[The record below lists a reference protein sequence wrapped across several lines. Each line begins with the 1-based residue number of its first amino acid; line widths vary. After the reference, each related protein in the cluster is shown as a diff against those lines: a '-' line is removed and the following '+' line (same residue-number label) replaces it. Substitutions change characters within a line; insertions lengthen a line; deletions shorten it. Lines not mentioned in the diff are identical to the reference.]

1 MIEIVEIKNPFEPNK
16 KEQKKVECTDGTLY
30 SYLDPTDKD
39 VYLNGIL
46 VLDPV
51 NCFPQDGNQ
60 IVVTPHIGK
69 SIKGILGMV
78 AMLALAV
85 YAPVLAA
92 KWLPA
97 TASKLAIGLMTGA
110 ITMVGGKLINSM
122 LRLNQIG
129 STSENSQSTSYGWSL
144 PSVQTYEGGVIA
156 ETYGECIPT
165 PQLLMCHVE
174 TTNTDDQ
181 DKNVQYL
188 NLLYCGG
195 WGPVDS
201 ISNIRIGTTPIEN
214 FTDVQIETRLGENNQ
229 EPISFFPTT
238 VLDQSIGLE
247 CAENKP
253 LIRTTDT
260 KKAKKL
266 EVTVEFPNGLYKVND
281 SGDYDKNTAEFQIM
295 YRKTGTTEWKDF
307 GGDDSNHIV
316 KSNGRLSNIVT
327 NVKSIGDSAPLEV
340 WTLVAKKDK
349 DTLSVTGSI
358 SGKKKEARYGEHYD
372 NGIISFDLKKR
383 EIFMK
388 KEGTITITV
397 QKSTF
402 SLTKATSQAVR
413 RSYQFE
419 MPEAGQYDIKVVGT
433 KLPTTTRATAYM
445 TWSTLSSFIMD
456 SAYSRP
462 GKVLIGLRIKATNQL
477 SGGIPNVNWRQI
489 RNTVHVFDWETG
501 TYVEKDAKNPIW
513 AAYDMLHNCK
523 RLYNINTNVEEYV
536 VEGVPANN
544 FKQYWDEWK
553 SAAAYADEEVS
564 MISGEKERRFR
575 FDAVMDTTQTRWEA
589 AQKAATSGRATILRH
604 GTQYGIVVD
613 RPSNIVQVF
622 GEGQIV
628 KSSFKGEYSSRDD
641 RARSV
646 EITYN
651 DTDNDYKNTVFMVRS
666 PNYANNLR
674 KNDNTA
680 KLSLFGV
687 TRRSQAYR
695 EGMYLMAT
703 NERQLQTVTFGT
715 DIGGMVCE
723 YGDVIGIN
731 HAVPQFGDA
740 SGRIVKAEGNTVVL
754 DKFVVLKPNKNHSIM
769 IRLEDDSII
778 TKQIQAVTEETNT
791 DTITVIGEFSQQELP
806 KQYDPYM
813 LGEAN
818 KEVKPFRIT
827 KITKNGDNQVTIT
840 ATEYDA
846 AVYELDYS
854 RYPVIDYAKVEKE
867 LSVKDIK
874 LTKIVNTLKD
884 GTVLCDIKV
893 DWVLPIS
900 NQCKQVQVYYKRTN
914 EETYTLLNT
923 FSGNE
928 TSAVIRSVLTTQN
941 YMVRIICLNDLG
953 IAGPGIEK
961 TIYIAGKETAPAVVK
976 QFTVVQ
982 DSINSSILHLQWA
995 PNQEPDIYGYRL
1007 YDDAGKELV
1016 NYIGSTN
1023 YTFFATES
1031 KIYTFGIK
1039 AINTSGIESETTT
1052 KVSIQITITE
1062 GSIAVPDKVNSAS
1075 IELTKEGVLI
1085 EWTPITNT
1093 YIDFYEVRRNSN
1105 TGDLQG
1111 LIVKSNSIREIIQLK
1126 NRKGDLLIYG
1136 HNPVKGYGPGLNVS
1150 YDFQKLEAPIVTS
1163 VNMVKGFA
1171 LLVSN
1176 MPSTANSIRF
1186 YIVGSAKTDIL
1197 NSTGNTITYTG
1208 DADIYRVKAA
1218 FIDAIGEGIESNE
1231 LLVTV
1236 SATIDPAL
1244 LDKESL
1250 GLKEF
1255 DKRVNELSA
1264 EFNKISEEYSVTVK
1278 NLRKDV
1284 ETKISQLDDG
1294 IDIKVTKGLK
1304 ALDGNAIL
1312 SRINLYE
1319 GGVKIDGKLIHIT
1332 GDTLI
1337 DGNIIT
1343 NRMIQANSISADKLK
1358 VDSLSALSAYIGGTL
1373 RGGKLIG
1380 TEIQNESGSFKV
1392 DAQGNI
1398 YGVNITGSRIDA
1410 NSVYAEGQQLKP
1422 VYVKRLDVSSGD
1434 KIELPAG
1441 YSWDKTLIFLRWIS
1455 GAMDNDYYAFSG
1467 QNMGQN
1473 EVDAIQRIA
1482 QERFKIT
1489 LNMRAG
1495 WGMNGFGNDL
1505 VQDNVSGANEDI
1517 ASKNGGR
1524 FISFNQG
1531 RPVYGVVQYSSVSGE
1546 RPPVFSVSISQSN
1559 SSHYKGNPT
1568 TLFALGVTEK
1578 GYFYYGKISA
1588 RQGGWGRAGITIMS
1602 FW

>member
-16 KEQKKVECTDGTLY
+16 KERKKVECTDGTLY

-307 GGDDSNHIV
+307 GGDDSNHII

-327 NVKSIGDSAPLEV
+327 NVKSIGNSAPLEV
-340 WTLVAKKDK
+340 WTLVAKKDR

-489 RNTVHVFDWETG
+489 RNTVHVFDWDTG

-513 AAYDMLHNCK
+513 AAYDMLHNSK

-553 SAAAYADEEVS
+553 SAADYADEEVS

-740 SGRIVKAEGNTVVL
+740 SGRIVKADGNIVVL

-778 TKQIQAVTEETNT
+778 TKKIQAVTEETNT

-806 KQYDPYM
+806 KRYDPYM

-867 LSVKDIK
+867 LSVKDIQ

-923 FSGNE
+923 FNGNE

-961 TIYIAGKETAPAVVK
+961 TIYIAGKETAPAMVK

-1007 YDDAGKELV
+1007 YDDTEKELV
-1016 NYIGSTN
+1016 NYIGATN

-1039 AINTSGIESETTT
+1039 AINTSGIESETAT
-1052 KVSIQITITE
+1052 KVSIQIIITE

-1075 IELTKEGVLI
+1075 IELTKEGVLL
-1085 EWTPITNT
+1085 EWIPITNT
-1093 YIDFYEVRRNSN
+1093 YIDFYEVRSNSN

-1218 FIDAIGEGIESNE
+1218 FIDAIGEGIESTE

-1264 EFNKISEEYSVTVK
+1264 EFNKVSEEYSVTVK
-1278 NLRKDV
+1278 NLREDV
-1284 ETKISQLDDG
+1284 ETKISQLDNG
-1294 IDIKVTKGLK
+1294 IDLKVTKGLK

-1343 NRMIQANSISADKLK
+1343 NRMIQASSISADKLK
-1358 VDSLSALSAYIGGTL
+1358 VDSLSTISAYIGGTL
-1373 RGGKLIG
+1373 RGGKLVG
-1380 TEIQNESGSFKV
+1380 TEIQNENGSFKV
-1392 DAQGNI
+1392 DANGNI
-1398 YGVNITGSRIDA
+1398 KGANITGSRIDA
-1410 NSVYAEGQQLKP
+1410 NSVYAEGKQLKP
-1422 VYVKRLDVSSGD
+1422 LFVKRLDVTSGD
-1434 KIELPAG
+1434 KIEIPPG
-1441 YSWDKTLIFLRWIS
+1441 YLWENTVIFLRWIS
-1455 GAMDNDYYAFSG
+1455 DPMEQGKYEYSG
-1467 QNMGQN
+1467 TYMSSN
-1473 EVDAIQRIA
+1473 EINAIQQIA
-1482 QERFKIT
+1482 QERFKMT
-1489 LNMRAG
+1489 LNMRDR
-1495 WGMNGFGNDL
+1495 WSMNGFGGDL
-1505 VQDNVSGANEDI
+1505 LKGNVDGSNENI
-1517 ASKNGGR
+1517 VSRNGGR

-1531 RPVYGVVQYSSVSGE
+1531 RPVYGVVQYSGIVDNP
-1546 RPPVFSVSISQSN
+1546 PPVFRVTVSDGPGVKNKPAEI
-1559 SSHYKGNPT
+1559 YG
-1568 TLFALGVTEK
+1568 LGITEK
-1578 GYFYYGKISA
+1578 GYFYYGKMSA

>member
-16 KEQKKVECTDGTLY
+16 KERKKVECTDGTLY

-69 SIKGILGMV
+69 SLKGILGMV
-78 AMLALAV
+78 AMIALAV
-85 YAPVLAA
+85 YAPALAA

-97 TASKLAIGLMTGA
+97 AASKLAIGLMTGA

-340 WTLVAKKDK
+340 WTLVAKKDR

-489 RNTVHVFDWETG
+489 RNTVHVFDWDTG

-513 AAYDMLHNCK
+513 AAYDMLHNSK

-553 SAAAYADEEVS
+553 SAADYADEEVS

-740 SGRIVKAEGNTVVL
+740 SGRIVKADGNIVVL

-778 TKQIQAVTEETNT
+778 TKKIQAVTEETNT

-806 KQYDPYM
+806 KRYDPYM

-867 LSVKDIK
+867 LSVKDIQ

-923 FSGNE
+923 FNGNE

-961 TIYIAGKETAPAVVK
+961 TIYIAGKETAPAMVK

-1007 YDDAGKELV
+1007 YDDTEKELV
-1016 NYIGSTN
+1016 NYIGATN

-1039 AINTSGIESETTT
+1039 AINTSGIESETAT
-1052 KVSIQITITE
+1052 KVSIQIIITE

-1075 IELTKEGVLI
+1075 IELTKEGVLL
-1085 EWTPITNT
+1085 EWIPITNT
-1093 YIDFYEVRRNSN
+1093 YIDFYEVRSNSN

-1218 FIDAIGEGIESNE
+1218 FIDAIGEGIESTE

-1264 EFNKISEEYSVTVK
+1264 EFNKVSEEYSVTVK
-1278 NLRKDV
+1278 NLREDV
-1284 ETKISQLDDG
+1284 ETKISQLDNG
-1294 IDIKVTKGLK
+1294 IDLKVTKGLK

-1343 NRMIQANSISADKLK
+1343 NRMIQASSISADKLK
-1358 VDSLSALSAYIGGTL
+1358 VDSLSTISAYIGGTL
-1373 RGGKLIG
+1373 RGGKLVG
-1380 TEIQNESGSFKV
+1380 TEIQNENGSFKV
-1392 DAQGNI
+1392 DANGNI
-1398 YGVNITGSRIDA
+1398 KGANITGSRIDA
-1410 NSVYAEGQQLKP
+1410 NSVYAEGKQLKP
-1422 VYVKRLDVSSGD
+1422 LFVKRLDVTSGD
-1434 KIELPAG
+1434 KIEIPPG
-1441 YSWDKTLIFLRWIS
+1441 YLWENTVIFLRWIS
-1455 GAMDNDYYAFSG
+1455 DPMEQGKYEYSG
-1467 QNMGQN
+1467 TYMSSN
-1473 EVDAIQRIA
+1473 EINAIQQIA
-1482 QERFKIT
+1482 QERFKMT
-1489 LNMRAG
+1489 LNMRDR
-1495 WGMNGFGNDL
+1495 WSMNGFGGDL
-1505 VQDNVSGANEDI
+1505 LKGNVDGSNENI
-1517 ASKNGGR
+1517 VSRNGGR

-1531 RPVYGVVQYSSVSGE
+1531 RPVYGVVQYSGIVDNP
-1546 RPPVFSVSISQSN
+1546 PPVFRVTVSDGPGVKNKPAEI
-1559 SSHYKGNPT
+1559 YG
-1568 TLFALGVTEK
+1568 LGITEK
-1578 GYFYYGKISA
+1578 GYFYYGKMSA

>member
-16 KEQKKVECTDGTLY
+16 KERKKVECTNGTLY

-60 IVVTPHIGK
+60 IIVTPHIGK
-69 SIKGILGMV
+69 SLKGILGMV

-327 NVKSIGDSAPLEV
+327 NVKSIGSAAPLEV

-358 SGKKKEARYGEHYD
+358 SGKKKEAKYGEHYD
-372 NGIISFDLKKR
+372 NGIISFDLKQR

-388 KEGTITITV
+388 KEGTITIIV

-419 MPEAGQYDIKVVGT
+419 MPEAGQYDIRVVGT

-489 RNTVHVFDWETG
+489 RNTVHVFDWDTG

-523 RLYNINTNVEEYV
+523 RLYNINTNIQEYV

-666 PNYANNLR
+666 PNYANNLK

-754 DKFVVLKPNKNHSIM
+754 DKFVELKPNKNHSIM

-778 TKQIQAVTEETNT
+778 TKQIQTVTEETNT

-806 KQYDPYM
+806 KRYDPYM

-961 TIYIAGKETAPAVVK
+961 TIYIAGKETAPAMVK

-1007 YDDAGKELV
+1007 YDDTEKELV
-1016 NYIGSTN
+1016 NYIGATN

-1031 KIYTFGIK
+1031 KTYTFGIK
-1039 AINTSGIESETTT
+1039 AINTSGIESETAT

-1075 IELTKEGVLI
+1075 IELTKEGVLL
-1085 EWTPITNT
+1085 EWAPITNT
-1093 YIDFYEVRRNSN
+1093 YIDFYEVRSNSN

-1126 NRKGDLLIYG
+1126 NRKGDILIYG
-1136 HNPVKGYGPGLNVS
+1136 HNPVKGYGPGLNIS

-1186 YIVGSAKTDIL
+1186 YILGSAKTDIL

-1264 EFNKISEEYSVTVK
+1264 EFNKVSEEYSVTVK
-1278 NLRKDV
+1278 NLQKDV

-1294 IDIKVTKGLK
+1294 IDLKVTKGLK

-1343 NRMIQANSISADKLK
+1343 NKMLQANSITADKLK

-1380 TEIQNESGSFKV
+1380 TEIQNESGTFKV

-1578 GYFYYGKISA
+1578 GYFYYGKMSA
-1588 RQGGWGRAGITIMS
+1588 RQGGWGSAGITIMS

>member
-16 KEQKKVECTDGTLY
+16 KERKKVECTNGTLY

-60 IVVTPHIGK
+60 IIVTPHIGK

-247 CAENKP
+247 CVENKP

-266 EVTVEFPNGLYKVND
+266 EVTVEFSNGLYKVND

-327 NVKSIGDSAPLEV
+327 NVKSIGNSAPLEV

-489 RNTVHVFDWETG
+489 RNTVHVFDWDTG

-666 PNYANNLR
+666 PNYANNLK

-806 KQYDPYM
+806 KRYDPYM

-961 TIYIAGKETAPAVVK
+961 TIYIAGKETAPAGVK
-976 QFTVVQ
+976 QFIATQDVV
-982 DSINSSILHLQWA
+982 NSSILHLQWA

-1007 YDDAGKELV
+1007 YDDTGKELV

-1031 KIYTFGIK
+1031 KTYTFGIK
-1039 AINTSGIESETTT
+1039 AINTSGIESETAT

-1093 YIDFYEVRRNSN
+1093 YIDFYEVRSNSN

-1208 DADIYRVKAA
+1208 DADIYRVKAV
-1218 FIDAIGEGIESNE
+1218 FIDAIGEGVESNE

-1264 EFNKISEEYSVTVK
+1264 EFNKVSEEYSVTVK

-1294 IDIKVTKGLK
+1294 IELKVTKGLK

-1343 NRMIQANSISADKLK
+1343 NRMIQANSITADKLK

-1380 TEIQNESGSFKV
+1380 TEIENESGTFKV

-1398 YGVNITGSRIDA
+1398 KGANITGSRIDA
-1410 NSVYAEGQQLKP
+1410 NSVYADGQQLKP
-1422 VYVKRLDVSSGD
+1422 SFVKRMDVTSGD
-1434 KIELPAG
+1434 KIDIPPG
-1441 YSWDKTLIFLRWIS
+1441 YSWDKTLIFLRWVSSPMEQGKYEYS
-1455 GAMDNDYYAFSG
+1455 GTYMSS
-1467 QNMGQN
+1467 N
-1473 EVDAIQRIA
+1473 EINSIQQIA
-1482 QERFKIT
+1482 QERFKMT
-1489 LNMRAG
+1489 LNMRDR
-1495 WGMNGFGNDL
+1495 WSMNGFGGDL
-1505 VQDNVSGANEDI
+1505 LKGNVDGSNENI
-1517 ASKNGGR
+1517 TSRNGGR

-1531 RPVYGVVQYSSVSGE
+1531 RPAYGVVQYSGIVDNP
-1546 RPPVFSVSISQSN
+1546 PPVFRV
-1559 SSHYKGNPT
+1559 T
-1568 TLFALGVTEK
+1568 TSDGPGAKNKPAEIYGLGITEK
-1578 GYFYYGKISA
+1578 GYFYYGKLSA

>member
-16 KEQKKVECTDGTLY
+16 KERKKVECTDGTLY

-327 NVKSIGDSAPLEV
+327 NVKSIGNSAPLEV

-489 RNTVHVFDWETG
+489 RNTVHVFDWDTG

-666 PNYANNLR
+666 PNYANSLK

-806 KQYDPYM
+806 KRYDPYM

-1016 NYIGSTN
+1016 NYIGATN

-1031 KIYTFGIK
+1031 KTYTFGIK
-1039 AINTSGIESETTT
+1039 AINTSGIESETAT
-1052 KVSIQITITE
+1052 KISIQITITE

-1075 IELTKEGVLI
+1075 IELTKEGVLL
-1085 EWTPITNT
+1085 EWAPITNT
-1093 YIDFYEVRRNSN
+1093 YIDFYEVRSNSN

-1126 NRKGDLLIYG
+1126 NRKGNLLIYG

-1208 DADIYRVKAA
+1208 DADIYRVKAV
-1218 FIDAIGEGIESNE
+1218 FIDAIGEGVESNE

-1264 EFNKISEEYSVTVK
+1264 EFNKVSNEYSTKVQ
-1278 NLRKDV
+1278 NLANDV
-1284 ETKISQLDDG
+1284 ESRFTQLDNG
-1294 IDIKVTKGLK
+1294 IELKVKEGLS
-1304 ALDGNAIL
+1304 ALNGKEIVNRLNIGTNGIRL
-1312 SRINLYE
+1312 
-1319 GGVKIDGKLIHIT
+1319 DGKLFHVT
-1332 GDTLI
+1332 AETLF
-1337 DGNIIT
+1337 DNNIIT
-1343 NRMIQANSISADKLK
+1343 NKMIQANAITADKLK

-1380 TEIQNESGSFKV
+1380 TEIQNENGSFKV
-1392 DAQGNI
+1392 DANGNI
-1398 YGVNITGSRIDA
+1398 KGANITGSRIDA

-1422 VYVKRLDVSSGD
+1422 SFVKRMDVTSGD
-1434 KIELPAG
+1434 KIEIPPG
-1441 YSWDKTLIFLRWIS
+1441 YSWDKTLIFLRWVSDPMEQGKYEYS
-1455 GAMDNDYYAFSG
+1455 GTYMSS
-1467 QNMGQN
+1467 N
-1473 EVDAIQRIA
+1473 EIGAIQRIA
-1482 QERFKIT
+1482 KERFKMT
-1489 LNMRAG
+1489 LNMRDR
-1495 WGMNGFGNDL
+1495 WSMNGFGGDL
-1505 VQDNVSGANEDI
+1505 LKGNVDGSNEDI
-1517 ASKNGGR
+1517 TSRNGGR

-1531 RPVYGVVQYSSVSGE
+1531 RPAYGVVQYSGIVDNP
-1546 RPPVFSVSISQSN
+1546 PPVFRVT
-1559 SSHYKGNPT
+1559 SSEGVGVKNKPAEIYG
-1568 TLFALGVTEK
+1568 LGITEK

>member
-16 KEQKKVECTDGTLY
+16 KERKKVECTDGTLY

-46 VLDPV
+46 VLDPI

-327 NVKSIGDSAPLEV
+327 NVKSIGNSAPLEV

-419 MPEAGQYDIKVVGT
+419 MPEAGQYDIRVVGT

-489 RNTVHVFDWETG
+489 RNTVHVFDWDTG

-651 DTDNDYKNTVFMVRS
+651 DTNNDYKNTVFMVRS
-666 PNYANNLR
+666 PNYANNLK

-806 KQYDPYM
+806 KRYDPYM

-867 LSVKDIK
+867 LSVKDIQ

-914 EETYTLLNT
+914 EETYTLQNT

-1007 YDDAGKELV
+1007 YDDTGKELI
-1016 NYIGSTN
+1016 NYIGATN

-1031 KIYTFGIK
+1031 KTYTFGIK
-1039 AINTSGIESETTT
+1039 AINTSGIESETAT

-1075 IELTKEGVLI
+1075 IELTKEGVLL

-1093 YIDFYEVRRNSN
+1093 YIDFYEVRSNSN

-1111 LIVKSNSIREIIQLK
+1111 LVVKSNSIREIIQLK

-1218 FIDAIGEGIESNE
+1218 FIDAIGEGIVSNE
-1231 LLVTV
+1231 LLVTI

-1255 DKRVNELSA
+1255 DKRVNELSE
-1264 EFNKISEEYSVTVK
+1264 EFNKVSHEYSTKVQ
-1278 NLRKDV
+1278 NLAEDV
-1284 ETKISQLDDG
+1284 ESRFTQLDNG
-1294 IDIKVTKGLK
+1294 IELKVKEGLS
-1304 ALDGNAIL
+1304 ALNGKEIVNRLNIGTNGIRL
-1312 SRINLYE
+1312 
-1319 GGVKIDGKLIHIT
+1319 DGKLFHVT
-1332 GDTLI
+1332 AETLF
-1337 DGNIIT
+1337 DNNIIT
-1343 NRMIQANSISADKLK
+1343 NKMLQANSVDATKIK

-1380 TEIQNESGSFKV
+1380 TEIQNESGTFKV

-1422 VYVKRLDVSSGD
+1422 VYVKRLDVNSGD

-1505 VQDNVSGANEDI
+1505 VQYNVSGANEDI

-1578 GYFYYGKISA
+1578 GYFYYGKMSA
-1588 RQGGWGRAGITIMS
+1588 RQGGWGSAGITIMS

>member
-16 KEQKKVECTDGTLY
+16 KERKKVECTDGTLY

-201 ISNIRIGTTPIEN
+201 ISNIRIGTTHIEN

-489 RNTVHVFDWETG
+489 RNTVHVFDWDTG

-666 PNYANNLR
+666 PNYANNLK

-806 KQYDPYM
+806 KRYDPYM

-961 TIYIAGKETAPAVVK
+961 TIYIAGKETAPAMVK

-1016 NYIGSTN
+1016 NYIGATN

-1031 KIYTFGIK
+1031 KTYTFGIK
-1039 AINTSGIESETTT
+1039 AINTSGIESETAT

-1075 IELTKEGVLI
+1075 IELTKEGVLL
-1085 EWTPITNT
+1085 EWAPITNT
-1093 YIDFYEVRRNSN
+1093 YIDFYEVRSNSN

-1208 DADIYRVKAA
+1208 DADIYRVKAV
-1218 FIDAIGEGIESNE
+1218 FIDAIGKGIESNE

-1264 EFNKISEEYSVTVK
+1264 EFNKVSEEYSVTVK
-1278 NLRKDV
+1278 NLREDV

-1294 IDIKVTKGLK
+1294 IDLKVTKGLK

-1343 NRMIQANSISADKLK
+1343 NRMIQASSISADKLK
-1358 VDSLSALSAYIGGTL
+1358 VDSLSTISAYIGGTL

-1380 TEIQNESGSFKV
+1380 TEIQNENGSFKV
-1392 DAQGNI
+1392 DANGNI
-1398 YGVNITGSRIDA
+1398 KGANITGSRIDA

-1422 VYVKRLDVSSGD
+1422 SYVKRMDVTSGD
-1434 KIELPAG
+1434 RIEIPPG
-1441 YSWDKTLIFLRWIS
+1441 YSWDKTLIFLRWVSDPMEQGKYEYS
-1455 GAMDNDYYAFSG
+1455 GTYMSQTEINS
-1467 QNMGQN
+1467 
-1473 EVDAIQRIA
+1473 IQQIA

-1489 LNMRAG
+1489 LNMRDR
-1495 WGMNGFGNDL
+1495 WSMNGFGGDL
-1505 VQDNVSGANEDI
+1505 LKGNVDGSNEDI
-1517 ASKNGGR
+1517 TSRNGGR

-1531 RPVYGVVQYSSVSGE
+1531 RPAYGVVQYSGIVDNP
-1546 RPPVFSVSISQSN
+1546 PPVFRVTVSDGPGVKNKPAEI
-1559 SSHYKGNPT
+1559 YG
-1568 TLFALGVTEK
+1568 LGITEK
-1578 GYFYYGKISA
+1578 GYFYYGKMSA

>member
-16 KEQKKVECTDGTLY
+16 KERKKVECTDGTLY

-327 NVKSIGDSAPLEV
+327 NVKSIGSAAPLEV

-358 SGKKKEARYGEHYD
+358 SGKKKEAKYGEHYD
-372 NGIISFDLKKR
+372 NGIISFDLKQR

-419 MPEAGQYDIKVVGT
+419 MPEAGQYDIRVVGT

-489 RNTVHVFDWETG
+489 RNTVHVFDWDTG

-666 PNYANNLR
+666 PNYANNLK

-754 DKFVVLKPNKNHSIM
+754 DKIVVLKPNKNHSIM

-778 TKQIQAVTEETNT
+778 TKQIKAVTEETNT
-791 DTITVIGEFSQQELP
+791 DTITVIGEFTQQELP
-806 KQYDPYM
+806 KRYDPYM

-867 LSVKDIK
+867 LSVKDIQ

-961 TIYIAGKETAPAVVK
+961 TIYIAGKETAPAGVK
-976 QFTVVQ
+976 QFAVVQ

>member
-16 KEQKKVECTDGTLY
+16 KERKKVECTDGTLY

-327 NVKSIGDSAPLEV
+327 NVKSIGSAAPLEV

-358 SGKKKEARYGEHYD
+358 SGKKKEAKYGEHYD
-372 NGIISFDLKKR
+372 NGIISFDLKQR

-489 RNTVHVFDWETG
+489 RNTVHVFDWDTG

-806 KQYDPYM
+806 KRYDPYM

-914 EETYTLLNT
+914 EETYTLLNA

-961 TIYIAGKETAPAVVK
+961 TIYIAGKETAPAGVK
-976 QFTVVQ
+976 QFAVVQ

-1016 NYIGSTN
+1016 NYIGATN

-1031 KIYTFGIK
+1031 KTYTFGIK
-1039 AINTSGIESETTT
+1039 AINTSGIESETAT
-1052 KVSIQITITE
+1052 KASIQIIITE

-1093 YIDFYEVRRNSN
+1093 YIDFYEVRSNSN

-1136 HNPVKGYGPGLNVS
+1136 HNPVKGYGTGLNVS

-1186 YIVGSAKTDIL
+1186 HIVGSAKTDIL

-1218 FIDAIGEGIESNE
+1218 FIDAIGEGIESTE

-1264 EFNKISEEYSVTVK
+1264 EFNKVSEEYSVTVK
-1278 NLRKDV
+1278 NLQKDV

-1343 NRMIQANSISADKLK
+1343 NKMLQANSITADKLK

-1380 TEIQNESGSFKV
+1380 TEIQNESGTFKV

-1578 GYFYYGKISA
+1578 GYFYYGKMSA
-1588 RQGGWGRAGITIMS
+1588 RQGGWGSAGITIMS

>member
-16 KEQKKVECTDGTLY
+16 KERKKVECTDGTLY

-69 SIKGILGMV
+69 SLKGILGMV

-327 NVKSIGDSAPLEV
+327 NVKSIGNSAPLEV

-489 RNTVHVFDWETG
+489 RNTVHVFDWDTG

-553 SAAAYADEEVS
+553 SAAAYADEEIS

-778 TKQIQAVTEETNT
+778 TKQIKAVTEETNT
-791 DTITVIGEFSQQELP
+791 DTITVIGEFTQQELP
-806 KQYDPYM
+806 KRYDPYM

-827 KITKNGDNQVTIT
+827 RITKNGDNQVTIT

-1007 YDDAGKELV
+1007 YDDTGKELV
-1016 NYIGSTN
+1016 NYIGATN

-1031 KIYTFGIK
+1031 KTYTFGIK
-1039 AINTSGIESETTT
+1039 AINTSGIESETAT
-1052 KVSIQITITE
+1052 KASIQITITE

-1075 IELTKEGVLI
+1075 IELTKEGVLL

-1093 YIDFYEVRRNSN
+1093 YIDFYEVRSNSN

-1136 HNPVKGYGPGLNVS
+1136 HNPVKGYGQGLNVS

-1208 DADIYRVKAA
+1208 DADIYHVKAA
-1218 FIDAIGEGIESNE
+1218 FIDAIGEGVESNE

-1264 EFNKISEEYSVTVK
+1264 EFNKVSNEYSNKVQ
-1278 NLRKDV
+1278 NLADDV
-1284 ETKISQLDDG
+1284 ESRFTQLDNG
-1294 IDIKVTKGLK
+1294 IELKVTKGLK
-1304 ALDGNAIL
+1304 ALDGKAIL

-1319 GGVKIDGKLIHIT
+1319 GSVKIDGKLIHIT

-1343 NRMIQANSISADKLK
+1343 NKMLQANSITADKLQ
-1358 VDSLSALSAYIGGTL
+1358 VNSLSTISAYIGDTL

-1380 TEIQNESGSFKV
+1380 TEIQNESDTFKV

-1398 YGVNITGSRIDA
+1398 IGTNITASRIDA
-1410 NSVYAEGQQLKP
+1410 QSIYQAGFKLQNLI
-1422 VYVKRLDVSSGD
+1422 VYVQKVRHGDWCPLPESFDESQCTFVPVGCVFTESYTAKSNEGNFNDITKARISDSEMDQQRRRYIGECQIYSRQDKETGTNIGVFEKRRAVVESKIYREWSSSNDAGNTYESTTYSYG
-1434 KIELPAG
+1434 ELFV
-1441 YSWDKTLIFLRWIS
+1441 L
-1455 GAMDNDYYAFSG
+1455 
-1467 QNMGQN
+1467 
-1473 EVDAIQRIA
+1473 VIA
-1482 QERFKIT
+1482 K
-1489 LNMRAG
+1489 
-1495 WGMNGFGNDL
+1495 
-1505 VQDNVSGANEDI
+1505 
-1517 ASKNGGR
+1517 K
-1524 FISFNQG
+1524 
-1531 RPVYGVVQYSSVSGE
+1531 
-1546 RPPVFSVSISQSN
+1546 
-1559 SSHYKGNPT
+1559 
-1568 TLFALGVTEK
+1568 
-1578 GYFYYGKISA
+1578 
-1588 RQGGWGRAGITIMS
+1588 
-1602 FW
+1602 

>member
-16 KEQKKVECTDGTLY
+16 KERKKVECTDGTLY
-30 SYLDPTDKD
+30 SYLDPIDKD

-60 IVVTPHIGK
+60 IIVTPHIGK
-69 SIKGILGMV
+69 SLKGILGMV

-97 TASKLAIGLMTGA
+97 AASKLAIGLMTGA

-295 YRKTGTTEWKDF
+295 YRKTGTTVWKDF

-316 KSNGRLSNIVT
+316 KSNGRLSDIVT
-327 NVKSIGDSAPLEV
+327 NVKSIGNSAPLEV

-358 SGKKKEARYGEHYD
+358 SGKKKEAKYGEHYD

-489 RNTVHVFDWETG
+489 RNTVHVFDWDTG
-501 TYVEKDAKNPIW
+501 IYVEKDAKNPIW

-740 SGRIVKAEGNTVVL
+740 SGRIVKADGNTVVL

-778 TKQIQAVTEETNT
+778 KKQIQAVTEETNT

-806 KQYDPYM
+806 KRYDPYM

-867 LSVKDIK
+867 LSVKDIQ

-900 NQCKQVQVYYKRTN
+900 NQCKQIQVYYKRTN

-961 TIYIAGKETAPAVVK
+961 TIYIAGKETAPAGVK

-1016 NYIGSTN
+1016 NYIGATN

-1031 KIYTFGIK
+1031 KTYTFGIK
-1039 AINTSGIESETTT
+1039 AINTSGIESEIAT

-1075 IELTKEGVLI
+1075 IEVTKEGVLL

-1093 YIDFYEVRRNSN
+1093 YIDFYEVRSNSN

-1197 NSTGNTITYTG
+1197 NSTGNTITYTS

-1218 FIDAIGEGIESNE
+1218 FIDAIGEGIESTE

-1255 DKRVNELSA
+1255 DKRVNELSE
-1264 EFNKISEEYSVTVK
+1264 EFNKVSHEYSTKVE
-1278 NLRKDV
+1278 NLSRDV
-1284 ETKISQLDDG
+1284 ESRITQLDNG
-1294 IDIKVTKGLK
+1294 IELKVTKGLK

-1343 NRMIQANSISADKLK
+1343 NRMIQANAITADKLK

-1380 TEIQNESGSFKV
+1380 TEIQNENGSFKV
-1392 DAQGNI
+1392 DANGNI
-1398 YGVNITGSRIDA
+1398 KGANITGSRIDA

-1422 VYVKRLDVSSGD
+1422 SFVKRMDVTSGD
-1434 KIELPAG
+1434 RIEIPPG
-1441 YSWDKTLIFLRWIS
+1441 YSWDKTLIFLRWVSDPMEQGKYEYS
-1455 GAMDNDYYAFSG
+1455 GTYMSS
-1467 QNMGQN
+1467 N
-1473 EVDAIQRIA
+1473 EINAIQQIA
-1482 QERFKIT
+1482 QERFKMT
-1489 LNMRAG
+1489 LNMRDR
-1495 WGMNGFGNDL
+1495 WSMNGFGGDL
-1505 VQDNVSGANEDI
+1505 LKGNVDGSNEDI
-1517 ASKNGGR
+1517 TSRNGGR

-1531 RPVYGVVQYSSVSGE
+1531 RPAYGVVQYSGIVDNP
-1546 RPPVFSVSISQSN
+1546 PPVFRVTVSDGPGVKNKPAEI
-1559 SSHYKGNPT
+1559 YG
-1568 TLFALGVTEK
+1568 LGITEK
-1578 GYFYYGKISA
+1578 GYFYYGKMSA

>member
-16 KEQKKVECTDGTLY
+16 KERKKVECTDGTLY

-51 NCFPQDGNQ
+51 NCFPQNGNQ

-327 NVKSIGDSAPLEV
+327 NVKSIGSAAPLEV

-358 SGKKKEARYGEHYD
+358 SGKKKEAKYGEHYD
-372 NGIISFDLKKR
+372 NGIISFDLKQR

-419 MPEAGQYDIKVVGT
+419 MPEAGQYDIRVVGT

-489 RNTVHVFDWETG
+489 RNTVHVFDWDTG

-1312 SRINLYE
+1312 SRINIYE

>member
-16 KEQKKVECTDGTLY
+16 KERKKVECTDGTLY
-30 SYLDPTDKD
+30 SYLDPIDKD

-201 ISNIRIGTTPIEN
+201 INNIRIGTTPIEN

-327 NVKSIGDSAPLEV
+327 NVKSIGNSAPLEV

-489 RNTVHVFDWETG
+489 RNTVHVFDWDTG

-806 KQYDPYM
+806 KRYDPYM

-961 TIYIAGKETAPAVVK
+961 TIYIAGKETAPAGVK

-1016 NYIGSTN
+1016 NYIGATN

-1031 KIYTFGIK
+1031 KTYTFGIK
-1039 AINTSGIESETTT
+1039 AINTSGIESETAT

-1075 IELTKEGVLI
+1075 IELTKEGVLL

-1093 YIDFYEVRRNSN
+1093 YIDFYEVRSNSN

-1264 EFNKISEEYSVTVK
+1264 EFNKVSHEYSTKVE
-1278 NLRKDV
+1278 NLSRDV
-1284 ETKISQLDDG
+1284 ESRITQLDNG
-1294 IDIKVTKGLK
+1294 IELKVTKGLK

-1343 NRMIQANSISADKLK
+1343 NRMIQASSISADKLK
-1358 VDSLSALSAYIGGTL
+1358 VDSLSTISAYIGGTL

-1380 TEIQNESGSFKV
+1380 TEIQNENGSFKV
-1392 DAQGNI
+1392 DANGNI
-1398 YGVNITGSRIDA
+1398 RGANITGSRIDA

-1422 VYVKRLDVSSGD
+1422 SFVKRMDITSGD
-1434 KIELPAG
+1434 RIEIPPG
-1441 YSWDKTLIFLRWIS
+1441 YSWDKTLIFLRWVSDPMEQGKYEYS
-1455 GAMDNDYYAFSG
+1455 GTYMSS
-1467 QNMGQN
+1467 N
-1473 EVDAIQRIA
+1473 EINSIQQIA

-1489 LNMRAG
+1489 LNMRDR
-1495 WGMNGFGNDL
+1495 WSMNGFGGDL
-1505 VQDNVSGANEDI
+1505 LKGNVDGSNEDI
-1517 ASKNGGR
+1517 TSRNGGR

-1531 RPVYGVVQYSSVSGE
+1531 RPAYGVVQYSGIVDNP
-1546 RPPVFSVSISQSN
+1546 PPVFRVTVSDGPGVKNKPAEI
-1559 SSHYKGNPT
+1559 YG
-1568 TLFALGVTEK
+1568 LGITEK
-1578 GYFYYGKISA
+1578 GYFYYGKMSA

>member
-16 KEQKKVECTDGTLY
+16 KERKKVECTDGTLY

-327 NVKSIGDSAPLEV
+327 NVKSIGNAAPLEV

-358 SGKKKEARYGEHYD
+358 SGKKKEAKYGEHYD

-489 RNTVHVFDWETG
+489 RNTVHVFDWDTG

-553 SAAAYADEEVS
+553 SAAAYADEEVY

-666 PNYANNLR
+666 PNYANNLK

-740 SGRIVKAEGNTVVL
+740 SGRIVKADGNIVVL

-778 TKQIQAVTEETNT
+778 TKKIQAVTEETNT

-806 KQYDPYM
+806 KRYDPYM

-867 LSVKDIK
+867 LSVKDIQ

-923 FSGNE
+923 FNGNE

-961 TIYIAGKETAPAVVK
+961 TIYIAGKETAPAMVK

-1007 YDDAGKELV
+1007 YDDTEKELV
-1016 NYIGSTN
+1016 NYIGATN

-1039 AINTSGIESETTT
+1039 AINTSGIESETAT
-1052 KVSIQITITE
+1052 KVSIQIIITE

-1075 IELTKEGVLI
+1075 IELTKEGVLL
-1085 EWTPITNT
+1085 EWIPITNT
-1093 YIDFYEVRRNSN
+1093 YIDFYEVRSNSN

-1218 FIDAIGEGIESNE
+1218 FIDAIGEGIESTE

-1264 EFNKISEEYSVTVK
+1264 EFNKVSNEYSTKVQ
-1278 NLRKDV
+1278 NLANDV
-1284 ETKISQLDDG
+1284 ESRFTQLDNG
-1294 IDIKVTKGLK
+1294 IELKVKEGLS
-1304 ALDGNAIL
+1304 ALNGKEIVNRLNIGTNGIRL
-1312 SRINLYE
+1312 
-1319 GGVKIDGKLIHIT
+1319 DGKLFHVT
-1332 GDTLI
+1332 AETLF
-1337 DGNIIT
+1337 DNNIIT
-1343 NRMIQANSISADKLK
+1343 NKMLQANSITADKLK

-1380 TEIQNESGSFKV
+1380 TEIQNESGTFKV

-1578 GYFYYGKISA
+1578 GYFYYGKMSA
-1588 RQGGWGRAGITIMS
+1588 RQGGWGSAGITIMS

>member
-16 KEQKKVECTDGTLY
+16 KERKKVECTNGTLY

-60 IVVTPHIGK
+60 IIVTPHIGK
-69 SIKGILGMV
+69 SLKGILGMV

-92 KWLPA
+92 KWLPV

-281 SGDYDKNTAEFQIM
+281 NGDYDKNTAEFQIM
-295 YRKTGTTEWKDF
+295 YRKTGTMEWKDF

-327 NVKSIGDSAPLEV
+327 NVKSIGSAAPLEV

-358 SGKKKEARYGEHYD
+358 SGKKKEAKYGEHYD
-372 NGIISFDLKKR
+372 NGIISFDLKQR

-419 MPEAGQYDIKVVGT
+419 MPEAGQYDIRVVGT

-489 RNTVHVFDWETG
+489 RNTVHVFDWDTG

-523 RLYNINTNVEEYV
+523 RLYNINTNVQEYV

-666 PNYANNLR
+666 PNYANNLK

-754 DKFVVLKPNKNHSIM
+754 DKFVELKPNKNHSIM

-778 TKQIQAVTEETNT
+778 TKKIQAVTEETNT

-806 KQYDPYM
+806 KRYDPYM

-961 TIYIAGKETAPAVVK
+961 TIYIAGKETAPAGVK
-976 QFTVVQ
+976 QFTATQDVV
-982 DSINSSILHLQWA
+982 NSSILHLQWA

-1007 YDDAGKELV
+1007 YDDTGKELV

-1031 KIYTFGIK
+1031 KTYTFGIK
-1039 AINTSGIESETTT
+1039 AINTSGIESETAT
-1052 KVSIQITITE
+1052 KVSIPITITE
-1062 GSIAVPDKVNSAS
+1062 GSIAVPDKVISAS
-1075 IELTKEGVLI
+1075 IELTKEGVLL

-1093 YIDFYEVRRNSN
+1093 YIDFYEVRSNSN

-1186 YIVGSAKTDIL
+1186 YILGSAKTDIL

-1264 EFNKISEEYSVTVK
+1264 EFNKVSEEYSVTVK
-1278 NLRKDV
+1278 NLQKDV

-1294 IDIKVTKGLK
+1294 IDLKVTKGLK

-1343 NRMIQANSISADKLK
+1343 NKMLQANSITADKLK

-1380 TEIQNESGSFKV
+1380 TEIQNESGTFKV

-1578 GYFYYGKISA
+1578 GYFYYGKMSA
-1588 RQGGWGRAGITIMS
+1588 RQGGWGSAGITIMS

>member
-16 KEQKKVECTDGTLY
+16 KERKKVECTDGTLY

-69 SIKGILGMV
+69 SLKGILGMV

-327 NVKSIGDSAPLEV
+327 NVKSIGSAAPLEV

-358 SGKKKEARYGEHYD
+358 SGKKKEAKYGEHYD
-372 NGIISFDLKKR
+372 NGIISFDLKQR

-489 RNTVHVFDWETG
+489 RNTVHVFDWDTG

-806 KQYDPYM
+806 KRYDPYM

-1007 YDDAGKELV
+1007 YDDTGKELV
-1016 NYIGSTN
+1016 NYIGATN

-1031 KIYTFGIK
+1031 KTYTFGIK
-1039 AINTSGIESETTT
+1039 AINTSGIESETAT

-1075 IELTKEGVLI
+1075 IELTKEGVLL

-1093 YIDFYEVRRNSN
+1093 YIDFYEVRSNSN
-1105 TGDLQG
+1105 TGNLQG

-1136 HNPVKGYGPGLNVS
+1136 HNPVKGYGPGLNIS
-1150 YDFQKLEAPIVTS
+1150 YDFQKLEVPIVTS

-1171 LLVSN
+1171 LIVSN

-1218 FIDAIGEGIESNE
+1218 FIDAIGEGVESNE

-1255 DKRVNELSA
+1255 DKRVNELST
-1264 EFNKISEEYSVTVK
+1264 EFNKVSNEYSTRVQ
-1278 NLRKDV
+1278 NLANDV
-1284 ETKISQLDDG
+1284 ESRFTQLNNG
-1294 IDIKVTKGLK
+1294 IELKVKEGLS
-1304 ALDGNAIL
+1304 ALNGKEIVNRLNIGTNGIRL
-1312 SRINLYE
+1312 
-1319 GGVKIDGKLIHIT
+1319 DGKLFHVT
-1332 GDTLI
+1332 AETLF
-1337 DGNIIT
+1337 DSNIVT
-1343 NRMIQANSISADKLK
+1343 NKMLQANSVTADKLQ
-1358 VDSLSALSAYIGGTL
+1358 VNSLSTISAYIGGTL

-1380 TEIQNESGSFKV
+1380 TEIQNESGTFKV

-1410 NSVYAEGQQLKP
+1410 NSVYANGQQLKP
-1422 VYVKRLDVSSGD
+1422 AYVRRLDVSSGD
-1434 KIELPAG
+1434 KIELPDG

-1455 GAMDNDYYAFSG
+1455 GAMDNDYYEFSG

-1505 VQDNVSGANEDI
+1505 VQNNVSGANENI

-1531 RPVYGVVQYSSVSGE
+1531 RPIYGVVQYSSVSGE
-1546 RPPVFSVSISQSN
+1546 RPPVFNVSISQSN
-1559 SSHYKGNPT
+1559 STHHKGNPT

-1578 GYFYYGKISA
+1578 GYFYYGKLSA
-1588 RQGGWGRAGITIMS
+1588 RYGGWGRAGITIMS

>member
-16 KEQKKVECTDGTLY
+16 KERKKVECTDGTLY

-327 NVKSIGDSAPLEV
+327 NVKSIGNSAPLEV

-489 RNTVHVFDWETG
+489 RNTVHVFDWDTG

-553 SAAAYADEEVS
+553 NAAAYADEEVS

-740 SGRIVKAEGNTVVL
+740 SGRIIKAEGNTVVL

-806 KQYDPYM
+806 KRYDPYM

-941 YMVRIICLNDLG
+941 YIVRIICLNDLG

-961 TIYIAGKETAPAVVK
+961 TIYIAGKETAPAMVK

-1016 NYIGSTN
+1016 NYIGATN

-1031 KIYTFGIK
+1031 KTYTFGIK
-1039 AINTSGIESETTT
+1039 AINTSGIESETAT

-1075 IELTKEGVLI
+1075 IELTKEGVLL

-1093 YIDFYEVRRNSN
+1093 YIDFYEVRSNSN

-1176 MPSTANSIRF
+1176 MPSTVNSIRF

-1264 EFNKISEEYSVTVK
+1264 EFNKVSEEYSVTVK
-1278 NLRKDV
+1278 NLREDV
-1284 ETKISQLDDG
+1284 ETKISQLDNG
-1294 IDIKVTKGLK
+1294 IDLKVTKGLK
-1304 ALDGNAIL
+1304 ALDGNTIL

-1343 NRMIQANSISADKLK
+1343 NRMIQASSISADKLK

-1380 TEIQNESGSFKV
+1380 TEIQNENGSFKV
-1392 DAQGNI
+1392 DDNGNI
-1398 YGVNITGSRIDA
+1398 KGANITGSRIDA
-1410 NSVYAEGQQLKP
+1410 NSVYAEGKQLKP
-1422 VYVKRLDVSSGD
+1422 LFVKRLDVTSGD
-1434 KIELPAG
+1434 KIEIPPG
-1441 YSWDKTLIFLRWIS
+1441 YLWENTVIFLRWIS
-1455 GAMDNDYYAFSG
+1455 DPMEQGKYEYSG
-1467 QNMGQN
+1467 TYMSSN
-1473 EVDAIQRIA
+1473 EINAIQQIA
-1482 QERFKIT
+1482 QERFKMT
-1489 LNMRAG
+1489 LNMRDR
-1495 WGMNGFGNDL
+1495 WSMNSFGGDL
-1505 VQDNVSGANEDI
+1505 LKGNVDGSNENI
-1517 ASKNGGR
+1517 VSRNGGR

-1531 RPVYGVVQYSSVSGE
+1531 RPVYGVVQYSGIVDNP
-1546 RPPVFSVSISQSN
+1546 PPVFRVTVSDGPGVKNKPAEI
-1559 SSHYKGNPT
+1559 YG
-1568 TLFALGVTEK
+1568 LGITEK
-1578 GYFYYGKISA
+1578 GYFYYGKMSA

>member
-16 KEQKKVECTDGTLY
+16 KERKKVECTDGTLY

-69 SIKGILGMV
+69 SLKGILGMV

-327 NVKSIGDSAPLEV
+327 NVKSIGNSAPLEV

-489 RNTVHVFDWETG
+489 RNTVHVFDWDTG

-666 PNYANNLR
+666 PNYANNLK

-806 KQYDPYM
+806 KRYDPYM

-900 NQCKQVQVYYKRTN
+900 NQCKQIQVYYKRTN

-941 YMVRIICLNDLG
+941 YVVRIICLNDLG

-961 TIYIAGKETAPAVVK
+961 TIYIAGKETAPAMVK

-1016 NYIGSTN
+1016 NYIGATN

-1031 KIYTFGIK
+1031 KTYTFGIK
-1039 AINTSGIESETTT
+1039 AINTSGIESETAT
-1052 KVSIQITITE
+1052 KVSILITITE

-1075 IELTKEGVLI
+1075 IELTKEGVLL

-1093 YIDFYEVRRNSN
+1093 YIDFYEVRSNSN

-1236 SATIDPAL
+1236 SATIDPSL

-1294 IDIKVTKGLK
+1294 IDLKVTKGLK

-1343 NRMIQANSISADKLK
+1343 NKMLQANSITADKLK

-1392 DAQGNI
+1392 DSNG
-1398 YGVNITGSRIDA
+1398 NITGSHINGGLITGATIRGVNI
-1410 NSVYAEGQQLKP
+1410 EGQSIYNAGYK
-1422 VYVKRLDVSSGD
+1422 VKSLDVRTYEVAHGD
-1434 KIELPAG
+1434 YTPIPDG
-1441 YSWDKTLIFLRWIS
+1441 YSEGQCVFVPIS
-1455 GAMDNDYYAFSG
+1455 YKIISNGKVGGREGPNLDYY
-1467 QNMGQN
+1467 
-1473 EVDAIQRIA
+1473 E
-1482 QERFKIT
+1482 
-1489 LNMRAG
+1489 
-1495 WGMNGFGNDL
+1495 
-1505 VQDNVSGANEDI
+1505 
-1517 ASKNGGR
+1517 
-1524 FISFNQG
+1524 
-1531 RPVYGVVQYSSVSGE
+1531 
-1546 RPPVFSVSISQSN
+1546 SN
-1559 SSHYKGNPT
+1559 SPNFPIYTFDGSKVGLMGTRRAYAARTFSNDTKRNLKTGWIYV
-1568 TLFALGVTEK
+1568 LV
-1578 GYFYYGKISA
+1578 IA
-1588 RQGGWGRAGITIMS
+1588 RQ
-1602 FW
+1602 

>member
-16 KEQKKVECTDGTLY
+16 KKRKKVECTDGTLY

-316 KSNGRLSNIVT
+316 KSNGRLSDIVT
-327 NVKSIGDSAPLEV
+327 NVKSIGNSAPLEV

-358 SGKKKEARYGEHYD
+358 SGKKKEAKYGEHYD

-489 RNTVHVFDWETG
+489 RNTVHVFDWDTG

-666 PNYANNLR
+666 PNYANNLK

-806 KQYDPYM
+806 KRYDPYM

-961 TIYIAGKETAPAVVK
+961 TIYIAGKETAPAMVK

-1007 YDDAGKELV
+1007 YDDTEKELV
-1016 NYIGSTN
+1016 NYIGATN

-1031 KIYTFGIK
+1031 KTYTFGIK
-1039 AINTSGIESETTT
+1039 AINTSGIESETAT

-1075 IELTKEGVLI
+1075 IELTKEGVLL
-1085 EWTPITNT
+1085 EWAPITNT
-1093 YIDFYEVRRNSN
+1093 YIDFYEVRSNSN

-1126 NRKGDLLIYG
+1126 NRKGDILIYG
-1136 HNPVKGYGPGLNVS
+1136 HNPVKGYGPGLNIS
-1150 YDFQKLEAPIVTS
+1150 YDFQKLEVPIVTS

-1264 EFNKISEEYSVTVK
+1264 EFNKVSEEYSVTVK
-1278 NLRKDV
+1278 NLQKDV

-1294 IDIKVTKGLK
+1294 IDLKVTKGLK

-1343 NRMIQANSISADKLK
+1343 NKMLQANSITADKLK

-1380 TEIQNESGSFKV
+1380 TEIQNESGTFKV

-1578 GYFYYGKISA
+1578 GYFYYGKMSA
-1588 RQGGWGRAGITIMS
+1588 RQGGWGSAGITIMS

>member
-16 KEQKKVECTDGTLY
+16 KERKKVECTDGTLY
-30 SYLDPTDKD
+30 SYLDPIDKD

-327 NVKSIGDSAPLEV
+327 NVKSIGSAAPLEV

-358 SGKKKEARYGEHYD
+358 SGKKKEAKYGEHYD

-489 RNTVHVFDWETG
+489 RNTVHVFDWDTG

-666 PNYANNLR
+666 PNYANNLK

-806 KQYDPYM
+806 KRYDPYM

-854 RYPVIDYAKVEKE
+854 RYPVIDYANVEKE
-867 LSVKDIK
+867 LSVKDIQ

-941 YMVRIICLNDLG
+941 YVVRIICLNDLG
-953 IAGPGIEK
+953 ISGPGIEK
-961 TIYIAGKETAPAVVK
+961 TIYIAGKETAPAGVK
-976 QFTVVQ
+976 QFTATQDVV
-982 DSINSSILHLQWA
+982 NSSILHLQWA

-1007 YDDAGKELV
+1007 YDNAGKELV
-1016 NYIGSTN
+1016 NYIGATN

-1062 GSIAVPDKVNSAS
+1062 GSITVPDKVNSAS
-1075 IELTKEGVLI
+1075 IELTKEGVLL

-1093 YIDFYEVRRNSN
+1093 YIDFYEVRSNSN

-1111 LIVKSNSIREIIQLK
+1111 LVVKSNSIREIIQLK

-1197 NSTGNTITYTG
+1197 NSTGNTITYMG

-1410 NSVYAEGQQLKP
+1410 DSVYAESQQLKP
-1422 VYVKRLDVSSGD
+1422 VYVKRLDVRSGD

-1588 RQGGWGRAGITIMS
+1588 RQGGWGHAGITIMS

>member
-16 KEQKKVECTDGTLY
+16 KERKKVECTDGTLY

-69 SIKGILGMV
+69 SLKGILGMV

-327 NVKSIGDSAPLEV
+327 NVKSIGNSAPLEV

-358 SGKKKEARYGEHYD
+358 SGKKKEAKYGEHYD

-489 RNTVHVFDWETG
+489 RNTVHVFDWDTG

-806 KQYDPYM
+806 KRYDPYM

-961 TIYIAGKETAPAVVK
+961 TIYIAGKETAPAGVK

-1016 NYIGSTN
+1016 NYIGATN

-1031 KIYTFGIK
+1031 KTYTFGIK
-1039 AINTSGIESETTT
+1039 AINTSGIESETAT

-1093 YIDFYEVRRNSN
+1093 YIDFYEVRSNSN

-1264 EFNKISEEYSVTVK
+1264 EFNKVSHEYSTKVE
-1278 NLRKDV
+1278 NLSRDV
-1284 ETKISQLDDG
+1284 ESRITQLDNG
-1294 IDIKVTKGLK
+1294 IELKVTKGLK

-1343 NRMIQANSISADKLK
+1343 NRMIQASSISADKLK
-1358 VDSLSALSAYIGGTL
+1358 VDSLSTISAYIGGTL

-1380 TEIQNESGSFKV
+1380 TEIQNENGSFKV
-1392 DAQGNI
+1392 DANGNI
-1398 YGVNITGSRIDA
+1398 RGANITGSRIDA

-1422 VYVKRLDVSSGD
+1422 SFVKRMDITSGD
-1434 KIELPAG
+1434 RIEIPPG
-1441 YSWDKTLIFLRWIS
+1441 YSWDKTLIFLRWVSDPMEQGKYEYS
-1455 GAMDNDYYAFSG
+1455 GTYMSS
-1467 QNMGQN
+1467 N
-1473 EVDAIQRIA
+1473 EINSIQRIA
-1482 QERFKIT
+1482 QERFNMT
-1489 LNMRAG
+1489 LNMRDR
-1495 WGMNGFGNDL
+1495 WSMNGFGGDL
-1505 VQDNVSGANEDI
+1505 LKGNVDGSNEDI
-1517 ASKNGGR
+1517 TSRNGGR

-1531 RPVYGVVQYSSVSGE
+1531 RPVYGVVQYSGIVDN
-1546 RPPVFSVSISQSN
+1546 PLPVFRVTVSDGPGVKNKPAEI
-1559 SSHYKGNPT
+1559 YG
-1568 TLFALGVTEK
+1568 LGITEK
-1578 GYFYYGKISA
+1578 GYFYYGKMSA

>member
-16 KEQKKVECTDGTLY
+16 KERKNVECTDGTLY

-69 SIKGILGMV
+69 SLKGILGMV

-327 NVKSIGDSAPLEV
+327 NVKSIGSAAPLEV

-358 SGKKKEARYGEHYD
+358 SGKKKEAKYGEHYD
-372 NGIISFDLKKR
+372 NGIISFDLKQR
-383 EIFMK
+383 ELFMK

-419 MPEAGQYDIKVVGT
+419 MPEAGQYDIRVVGT

-477 SGGIPNVNWRQI
+477 SGGIPNVNWKQI
-489 RNTVHVFDWETG
+489 RNTVHVFDWDTG

-523 RLYNINTNVEEYV
+523 RLYNINTNVQEYV

-666 PNYANNLR
+666 PNYANNLK

-754 DKFVVLKPNKNHSIM
+754 DKIVVLKPNKNHSIM

-778 TKQIQAVTEETNT
+778 TKQIKAVTEETNT
-791 DTITVIGEFSQQELP
+791 DTITVIGEFTQQELP
-806 KQYDPYM
+806 KRYDPYM

-893 DWVLPIS
+893 DWMLPIS

-1007 YDDAGKELV
+1007 YDDTGKELV

-1031 KIYTFGIK
+1031 KTYIFGIK
-1039 AINTSGIESETTT
+1039 AINTSGIESETAT

-1075 IELTKEGVLI
+1075 IELTKEGVLL

-1093 YIDFYEVRRNSN
+1093 YIDFYEVRSNSN
-1105 TGDLQG
+1105 TSDLQG

-1186 YIVGSAKTDIL
+1186 YIVGSEKTDIL

-1264 EFNKISEEYSVTVK
+1264 EFNKVSEEYSVTVK
-1278 NLRKDV
+1278 KIQKDV
-1284 ETKISQLDDG
+1284 ETRISQLDDG
-1294 IDIKVTKGLK
+1294 IELKVTKGLK
-1304 ALDGNAIL
+1304 ALDGGTIL

-1343 NRMIQANSISADKLK
+1343 NKMLQANSITADKLK

-1380 TEIQNESGSFKV
+1380 TEIQNESGTFKV

-1398 YGVNITGSRIDA
+1398 KGANITGSRIDA
-1410 NSVYAEGQQLKP
+1410 NSVFAEGQQLKP
-1422 VYVKRLDVSSGD
+1422 AYVKRIDVTSGD
-1434 KIELPAG
+1434 RIEIPPG
-1441 YSWDKTLIFLRWIS
+1441 YSWDKTLIFLRWVSDPMEQGWYEYS
-1455 GAMDNDYYAFSG
+1455 GT
-1467 QNMGQN
+1467 NMSQTEIN
-1473 EVDAIQRIA
+1473 AIQQIA
-1482 QERFKIT
+1482 QERFKMT
-1489 LNMRAG
+1489 LNMRDR
-1495 WGMNGFGNDL
+1495 WSMNGFGGDL
-1505 VQDNVSGANEDI
+1505 LKGNVDGSNEDI
-1517 ASKNGGR
+1517 TSRNGGR

-1531 RPVYGVVQYSSVSGE
+1531 RPAYGVVQYSGIVDNP
-1546 RPPVFSVSISQSN
+1546 PPVFRVT
-1559 SSHYKGNPT
+1559 SSEGVGVKNKPAEIYG
-1568 TLFALGVTEK
+1568 LGITEK

>member
-16 KEQKKVECTDGTLY
+16 KERKKVECTDGTLY

-327 NVKSIGDSAPLEV
+327 NVKSIGSAAPLEV

-358 SGKKKEARYGEHYD
+358 SGKKKEAKYGEHYD
-372 NGIISFDLKKR
+372 NGIISFDLKQR

-419 MPEAGQYDIKVVGT
+419 MPEAGQYDIRVVGT

-489 RNTVHVFDWETG
+489 RNTVHVFDWDTG

-666 PNYANNLR
+666 PNYANNLK

-754 DKFVVLKPNKNHSIM
+754 DKIVVLKPNKNHSIM

-778 TKQIQAVTEETNT
+778 TKQIKAVTEETNT
-791 DTITVIGEFSQQELP
+791 DTITVIGEFTQQELP
-806 KQYDPYM
+806 KRYDPYM

-867 LSVKDIK
+867 LSVKDIQ

-961 TIYIAGKETAPAVVK
+961 TIYIAGKETAPAGVK
-976 QFTVVQ
+976 QFAVVQ

-1410 NSVYAEGQQLKP
+1410 NSVYAEGQQLKS

>member
-16 KEQKKVECTDGTLY
+16 KERKKVECTNGTLY

-69 SIKGILGMV
+69 SLKGILGMV

-97 TASKLAIGLMTGA
+97 AASKLAIGLMTGA

-129 STSENSQSTSYGWSL
+129 STPENSQSTSYGWSL

-327 NVKSIGDSAPLEV
+327 NVKSIGSAAPLEV

-358 SGKKKEARYGEHYD
+358 SGKKKEAKYGEHYD
-372 NGIISFDLKKR
+372 NGIISFDLKQR
-383 EIFMK
+383 ELFMK

-419 MPEAGQYDIKVVGT
+419 MPEAGQYDIRVVGT

-489 RNTVHVFDWETG
+489 RNTVHVFDWDTG

-523 RLYNINTNVEEYV
+523 RLYNINTNVQEYV

-553 SAAAYADEEVS
+553 SAAAYADEEVA

-666 PNYANNLR
+666 PNYANNLK

-791 DTITVIGEFSQQELP
+791 DTITIIGEFSQQELP
-806 KQYDPYM
+806 KRYDPYM

-953 IAGPGIEK
+953 IAGPSIEK
-961 TIYIAGKETAPAVVK
+961 TIYIAGKETAPAMVK

-1007 YDDAGKELV
+1007 YDDTEKELV
-1016 NYIGSTN
+1016 NYIGATN

-1031 KIYTFGIK
+1031 KTYKFGIK
-1039 AINTSGIESETTT
+1039 AINTSGIESETAT

-1075 IELTKEGVLI
+1075 IELTKEGVLL
-1085 EWTPITNT
+1085 EWAPITNT
-1093 YIDFYEVRRNSN
+1093 YIDFYEVRSNSN

-1126 NRKGDLLIYG
+1126 NRKGDILIYG
-1136 HNPVKGYGPGLNVS
+1136 HNPVKGYGPGLNIS

-1218 FIDAIGEGIESNE
+1218 FIDAIGEGIVSNE
-1231 LLVTV
+1231 LLVTI

-1255 DKRVNELSA
+1255 DKRVNELSE
-1264 EFNKISEEYSVTVK
+1264 EFNKVSHEYSTKVQ
-1278 NLRKDV
+1278 NLAEDV
-1284 ETKISQLDDG
+1284 ESRFTQLDKG
-1294 IDIKVTKGLK
+1294 IELKVTKGLK
-1304 ALDGNAIL
+1304 ALDGGAIL

-1343 NRMIQANSISADKLK
+1343 NRMLQANSITADKLK

-1380 TEIQNESGSFKV
+1380 TEIQNESGTFKV

-1578 GYFYYGKISA
+1578 GYFYYGKMSA
-1588 RQGGWGRAGITIMS
+1588 RQGGWGSAGITIMS

>member
-16 KEQKKVECTDGTLY
+16 KERKKVECTDGTLY

-327 NVKSIGDSAPLEV
+327 NVKSIGNSAPLEV
-340 WTLVAKKDK
+340 WTLVAKKDR

-489 RNTVHVFDWETG
+489 RNTVHVFDWDTG

-513 AAYDMLHNCK
+513 AAYDMLHNSK

-553 SAAAYADEEVS
+553 SAADYADEEVS

-740 SGRIVKAEGNTVVL
+740 SGRIVKADGNIVVL

-778 TKQIQAVTEETNT
+778 TKKIQAVTEETNT

-806 KQYDPYM
+806 KRYDPYM

-867 LSVKDIK
+867 LSVKDIQ

-923 FSGNE
+923 FNGNE

-961 TIYIAGKETAPAVVK
+961 TIYIAGKETAPAMVK

-1007 YDDAGKELV
+1007 YDDTEKELV
-1016 NYIGSTN
+1016 NYIGATN

-1039 AINTSGIESETTT
+1039 AINTSGIESETAT
-1052 KVSIQITITE
+1052 KVSIQIIITE

-1075 IELTKEGVLI
+1075 IELTKEGVLL
-1085 EWTPITNT
+1085 EWIPITNT
-1093 YIDFYEVRRNSN
+1093 YIDFYEVRSNSN

-1218 FIDAIGEGIESNE
+1218 FIDAIGEGIESTE

-1264 EFNKISEEYSVTVK
+1264 EFNKVSEEYSVTVK
-1278 NLRKDV
+1278 NLREDV
-1284 ETKISQLDDG
+1284 ETKISQLDNG
-1294 IDIKVTKGLK
+1294 IDLKVTKGLK

-1343 NRMIQANSISADKLK
+1343 NGMIQANSITADKLK

-1380 TEIQNESGSFKV
+1380 TEIENESGTFKV

-1398 YGVNITGSRIDA
+1398 KGANITGSKIDA
-1410 NSVYAEGQQLKP
+1410 TNVYANGQQLKP

-1434 KIELPAG
+1434 KIELPDG

-1455 GAMDNDYYAFSG
+1455 GAMDNDYYTFSG

-1517 ASKNGGR
+1517 ASENGGR

-1568 TLFALGVTEK
+1568 TLFALGITEK
-1578 GYFYYGKISA
+1578 GYFYYGKMSA

>member
-327 NVKSIGDSAPLEV
+327 NVKSIGSAAPLEV

-358 SGKKKEARYGEHYD
+358 SGKKKEAKYGEHYD
-372 NGIISFDLKKR
+372 NGIISFDLKQR

-419 MPEAGQYDIKVVGT
+419 MPEAGQYDIRVVGT

-489 RNTVHVFDWETG
+489 RNTVHVFDWDTG

-666 PNYANNLR
+666 PNYANNLK

-778 TKQIQAVTEETNT
+778 TKQIKEVTEETNT
-791 DTITVIGEFSQQELP
+791 DTITVIGEFTQQELP
-806 KQYDPYM
+806 KRYDPYM

-1007 YDDAGKELV
+1007 YDDTGKELI
-1016 NYIGSTN
+1016 NYIGATN

-1031 KIYTFGIK
+1031 KTYTFGIK
-1039 AINTSGIESETTT
+1039 AINTSGIESEIAT

-1075 IELTKEGVLI
+1075 IELTKEGVLL

-1093 YIDFYEVRRNSN
+1093 YIDFYEVRSNSN

-1111 LIVKSNSIREIIQLK
+1111 LVVKSNSIREIIQLK

-1218 FIDAIGEGIESNE
+1218 FIDAIGEGVESNE

-1264 EFNKISEEYSVTVK
+1264 EFNKVSEEYSVTVK

-1294 IDIKVTKGLK
+1294 IELKVTKGLK

-1343 NRMIQANSISADKLK
+1343 NGMIQANSITADKLK

-1373 RGGKLIG
+1373 RGGKLVG
-1380 TEIQNESGSFKV
+1380 TEIENENGTFKV
-1392 DAQGNI
+1392 DANGNI
-1398 YGVNITGSRIDA
+1398 KGANITGSRIDA

-1422 VYVKRLDVSSGD
+1422 SFVKRMDVTSGD
-1434 KIELPAG
+1434 RIEIPPG
-1441 YSWDKTLIFLRWIS
+1441 YSWDKTLIFLRWVSDPMEQGKYEYS
-1455 GAMDNDYYAFSG
+1455 GTYMSS
-1467 QNMGQN
+1467 N
-1473 EVDAIQRIA
+1473 EIGAIQRIA
-1482 QERFKIT
+1482 QERFKMT
-1489 LNMRAG
+1489 LNMRDR
-1495 WGMNGFGNDL
+1495 WGMNGFGGDL
-1505 VQDNVSGANEDI
+1505 LKGNVDGSNEDI
-1517 ASKNGGR
+1517 TSRNGGR

-1531 RPVYGVVQYSSVSGE
+1531 RPAYGVVQYSGIVDNP
-1546 RPPVFSVSISQSN
+1546 PPVFRVT
-1559 SSHYKGNPT
+1559 SSEGVGVKNKPAEIYG
-1568 TLFALGVTEK
+1568 LGITEK

>member
-16 KEQKKVECTDGTLY
+16 KERKKVECTNGTLY

-69 SIKGILGMV
+69 SLKGILGMV

-266 EVTVEFPNGLYKVND
+266 EVTVEFPNGLYKVNN

-327 NVKSIGDSAPLEV
+327 NVKSIGSAAPLEV

-358 SGKKKEARYGEHYD
+358 SGKKKEAKYGEHYD
-372 NGIISFDLKKR
+372 NGIISFDLKQR
-383 EIFMK
+383 ELFMK

-419 MPEAGQYDIKVVGT
+419 MPEAGQYDIRVVGT

-477 SGGIPNVNWRQI
+477 SGGIPNVNWKQI
-489 RNTVHVFDWETG
+489 RNTVHVFDWDTG

-523 RLYNINTNVEEYV
+523 RLYNINTNVQEYV

-666 PNYANNLR
+666 PNYANNLK

-806 KQYDPYM
+806 KRYDPYM

-867 LSVKDIK
+867 LTVKDIQ

-941 YMVRIICLNDLG
+941 YVVRIICLNDLG

-961 TIYIAGKETAPAVVK
+961 TIYIAGKETAPAGVK
-976 QFTVVQ
+976 QFTATQDVV
-982 DSINSSILHLQWA
+982 NSSILHLQWA

-1007 YDDAGKELV
+1007 YDNAGKELV
-1016 NYIGSTN
+1016 NYIGATN

-1031 KIYTFGIK
+1031 KTYTFGIK
-1039 AINTSGIESETTT
+1039 AINTSGIESETAT

-1075 IELTKEGVLI
+1075 IELTKEGVLL

-1093 YIDFYEVRRNSN
+1093 YIDFYEVRSNSN

-1264 EFNKISEEYSVTVK
+1264 EFNKVSEEYSTKVQ
-1278 NLRKDV
+1278 NLAEDV
-1284 ETKISQLDDG
+1284 ESRFTQLDDG
-1294 IDIKVTKGLK
+1294 IELKVTKGLK
-1304 ALDGNAIL
+1304 ALDGAAIL

-1343 NRMIQANSISADKLK
+1343 NKMLQANSITADKLK

-1380 TEIQNESGSFKV
+1380 TEIQNESGTFKV

-1505 VQDNVSGANEDI
+1505 VQDNVSGANENI

-1531 RPVYGVVQYSSVSGE
+1531 RPVYGVVQYSSVLGE

-1578 GYFYYGKISA
+1578 GYFYYGKMSA
-1588 RQGGWGRAGITIMS
+1588 RQGGWGSAGITIMS

>member
-16 KEQKKVECTDGTLY
+16 KERKKVECTDGTLY

-327 NVKSIGDSAPLEV
+327 NVKSIGNSAPLEV

-489 RNTVHVFDWETG
+489 RNTVHVFDWDTG

-553 SAAAYADEEVS
+553 NAAAYADEEVS

-575 FDAVMDTTQTRWEA
+575 FDAVMDITQTRWEA

-740 SGRIVKAEGNTVVL
+740 SGRIIKAEGNTVVL

-806 KQYDPYM
+806 KRYDPYM

-941 YMVRIICLNDLG
+941 YIVRIICLNDLG

-961 TIYIAGKETAPAVVK
+961 TIYIAGKETAPAMVK

-1016 NYIGSTN
+1016 NYIGATN

-1031 KIYTFGIK
+1031 KTYTFGIK
-1039 AINTSGIESETTT
+1039 AINTSGIESETAT

-1075 IELTKEGVLI
+1075 IELTKEGVLL

-1093 YIDFYEVRRNSN
+1093 YIDFYEVRSNSN

-1176 MPSTANSIRF
+1176 MPSTVNSIRF

-1264 EFNKISEEYSVTVK
+1264 EFNKVSEEYSVTVK
-1278 NLRKDV
+1278 NLREDV
-1284 ETKISQLDDG
+1284 ETKISQLD
-1294 IDIKVTKGLK
+1294 
-1304 ALDGNAIL
+1304 L
-1312 SRINLYE
+1312 S
-1319 GGVKIDGKLIHIT
+1319 LIHI
-1332 GDTLI
+1332 
-1337 DGNIIT
+1337 
-1343 NRMIQANSISADKLK
+1343 
-1358 VDSLSALSAYIGGTL
+1358 
-1373 RGGKLIG
+1373 
-1380 TEIQNESGSFKV
+1380 
-1392 DAQGNI
+1392 
-1398 YGVNITGSRIDA
+1398 
-1410 NSVYAEGQQLKP
+1410 
-1422 VYVKRLDVSSGD
+1422 
-1434 KIELPAG
+1434 
-1441 YSWDKTLIFLRWIS
+1441 
-1455 GAMDNDYYAFSG
+1455 
-1467 QNMGQN
+1467 
-1473 EVDAIQRIA
+1473 
-1482 QERFKIT
+1482 
-1489 LNMRAG
+1489 
-1495 WGMNGFGNDL
+1495 
-1505 VQDNVSGANEDI
+1505 
-1517 ASKNGGR
+1517 
-1524 FISFNQG
+1524 
-1531 RPVYGVVQYSSVSGE
+1531 
-1546 RPPVFSVSISQSN
+1546 
-1559 SSHYKGNPT
+1559 
-1568 TLFALGVTEK
+1568 
-1578 GYFYYGKISA
+1578 
-1588 RQGGWGRAGITIMS
+1588 
-1602 FW
+1602 

>member
-16 KEQKKVECTDGTLY
+16 KERKKVECTDGTLY

-327 NVKSIGDSAPLEV
+327 NVKSIGNSAPLEV
-340 WTLVAKKDK
+340 WTLVAKKDR

-489 RNTVHVFDWETG
+489 RNTVHVFDWDTG

-513 AAYDMLHNCK
+513 AAYDMLHNSK

-553 SAAAYADEEVS
+553 SAADYADEEVS

-740 SGRIVKAEGNTVVL
+740 SGRIVKADGNIVVL

-778 TKQIQAVTEETNT
+778 TKKIQAVTEETNT

-806 KQYDPYM
+806 KRYDPYM

-867 LSVKDIK
+867 LSVKDIQ

-923 FSGNE
+923 FNGNE

-961 TIYIAGKETAPAVVK
+961 TIYIAGKETAPAMVK

-1007 YDDAGKELV
+1007 YDDTEKELV
-1016 NYIGSTN
+1016 NYIGATN

-1039 AINTSGIESETTT
+1039 AINTSGIESETAT
-1052 KVSIQITITE
+1052 KVSIQIIITE

-1075 IELTKEGVLI
+1075 IELTKEGVLL
-1085 EWTPITNT
+1085 EWIPITNT
-1093 YIDFYEVRRNSN
+1093 YIDFYEVRSNSN

-1218 FIDAIGEGIESNE
+1218 FIDAIGEGIESTE

-1264 EFNKISEEYSVTVK
+1264 EFNKVSEEYSVTVK
-1278 NLRKDV
+1278 NLREDV
-1284 ETKISQLDDG
+1284 ETKISQLDNG
-1294 IDIKVTKGLK
+1294 IDLKVTKGLK

-1343 NRMIQANSISADKLK
+1343 NRMIQASSISADKLK
-1358 VDSLSALSAYIGGTL
+1358 VDSLSTISAYIGGTL
-1373 RGGKLIG
+1373 RGGKLVG
-1380 TEIQNESGSFKV
+1380 TEIQNENGSFKV
-1392 DAQGNI
+1392 DANGNI
-1398 YGVNITGSRIDA
+1398 KGANITGSRIDA
-1410 NSVYAEGQQLKP
+1410 NSVYAEGKQLKP
-1422 VYVKRLDVSSGD
+1422 LFVKRLDVTSGD
-1434 KIELPAG
+1434 KIEIPPG
-1441 YSWDKTLIFLRWIS
+1441 YLWENTVIFLRWIS
-1455 GAMDNDYYAFSG
+1455 DPMEQGKYEYSG
-1467 QNMGQN
+1467 TYMYSN
-1473 EVDAIQRIA
+1473 EINAIQQIA
-1482 QERFKIT
+1482 QERFKMT
-1489 LNMRAG
+1489 LNMRDR
-1495 WGMNGFGNDL
+1495 WSMNGFGGDL
-1505 VQDNVSGANEDI
+1505 LKGNVDGSNENI
-1517 ASKNGGR
+1517 VSRNGGR

-1531 RPVYGVVQYSSVSGE
+1531 RPVYGVVQYSGIVDNP
-1546 RPPVFSVSISQSN
+1546 PPVFRVTVSDGPGVKNKPAEI
-1559 SSHYKGNPT
+1559 YG
-1568 TLFALGVTEK
+1568 LGITEK
-1578 GYFYYGKISA
+1578 GYFYYGKMSA

>member
-16 KEQKKVECTDGTLY
+16 KERKKVECTDGTLY

-489 RNTVHVFDWETG
+489 RNTVHVFDWDTG

-754 DKFVVLKPNKNHSIM
+754 DKFVELKPNKNHSIM

-806 KQYDPYM
+806 KRYDPYM

-961 TIYIAGKETAPAVVK
+961 TIYIAGKETAPAMVK

-1016 NYIGSTN
+1016 NYIGATN

-1031 KIYTFGIK
+1031 KTYTFGIK
-1039 AINTSGIESETTT
+1039 AINTSGIESETAT

-1075 IELTKEGVLI
+1075 IELTKEGVLL

-1093 YIDFYEVRRNSN
+1093 YIDFYEVRSNSN

-1126 NRKGDLLIYG
+1126 NRKGGLLIYG
-1136 HNPVKGYGPGLNVS
+1136 HNPVKGYGQGLNVS

-1218 FIDAIGEGIESNE
+1218 FIDAISEGIESNE

-1244 LDKESL
+1244 LDKKSL

-1294 IDIKVTKGLK
+1294 IDLKVTKGLK
-1304 ALDGNAIL
+1304 ALDGNVIL

-1343 NRMIQANSISADKLK
+1343 NRMIQASSISADKLK
-1358 VDSLSALSAYIGGTL
+1358 VDSLSTISAYIGGTL

-1380 TEIQNESGSFKV
+1380 TEIQNENGSFKV
-1392 DAQGNI
+1392 DANGNI
-1398 YGVNITGSRIDA
+1398 KGANITGSRIDA

-1422 VYVKRLDVSSGD
+1422 SYVKRMDVTSGD
-1434 KIELPAG
+1434 RIEIPPG
-1441 YSWDKTLIFLRWIS
+1441 YSWDKTLIFLRWVSDPMEQGKYEYS
-1455 GAMDNDYYAFSG
+1455 GTYMSS
-1467 QNMGQN
+1467 N
-1473 EVDAIQRIA
+1473 EIGSIQRIA
-1482 QERFKIT
+1482 QERFKMT
-1489 LNMRAG
+1489 LNMRDR
-1495 WGMNGFGNDL
+1495 WSMNGFGGDL
-1505 VQDNVSGANEDI
+1505 LKGNVDGSNEDI
-1517 ASKNGGR
+1517 TSRNGGR

-1531 RPVYGVVQYSSVSGE
+1531 RPAYGVVQYSGIIDNP
-1546 RPPVFSVSISQSN
+1546 PPVFRVTVSDGPGVKNKLAEI
-1559 SSHYKGNPT
+1559 YG
-1568 TLFALGVTEK
+1568 LGITEK
-1578 GYFYYGKISA
+1578 GYFYYGKMSA

>member
-16 KEQKKVECTDGTLY
+16 KERKKVECTDGTLY

-327 NVKSIGDSAPLEV
+327 NVKSIGSAAPLEV

-358 SGKKKEARYGEHYD
+358 SGKKKEAKYGEHYD
-372 NGIISFDLKKR
+372 NGIISFDLKQR

-419 MPEAGQYDIKVVGT
+419 MPEAGQYDIRVVGT

-489 RNTVHVFDWETG
+489 RNTVHVFDWDTG

-553 SAAAYADEEVS
+553 SAAAYADEEVL

-666 PNYANNLR
+666 PNYANNLK

-754 DKFVVLKPNKNHSIM
+754 DKFVELKPNKNHSIM

-806 KQYDPYM
+806 KRYDPYM

-976 QFTVVQ
+976 QFTVIQ

-1016 NYIGSTN
+1016 NYIGATN

-1031 KIYTFGIK
+1031 KTYTFGIK
-1039 AINTSGIESETTT
+1039 AINTSGIESETAT
-1052 KVSIQITITE
+1052 KISIQITITE
-1062 GSIAVPDKVNSAS
+1062 GSIAVPDKVISAS
-1075 IELTKEGVLI
+1075 IELTKEGVLL

-1093 YIDFYEVRRNSN
+1093 YIDFYEVRSNSN

-1186 YIVGSAKTDIL
+1186 YIVGSAKKDIL

-1264 EFNKISEEYSVTVK
+1264 EFNKVSEEYSVTVK
-1278 NLRKDV
+1278 NLKKDV

-1294 IDIKVTKGLK
+1294 IDLKVTKGLK

-1343 NRMIQANSISADKLK
+1343 NKMLQANSITADKLK

-1380 TEIQNESGSFKV
+1380 TEIQNESGTFKV
-1392 DAQGNI
+1392 DEQGNI

-1578 GYFYYGKISA
+1578 GYFYYGKMSA
-1588 RQGGWGRAGITIMS
+1588 RQGGWGSAGITIMS

>member
-16 KEQKKVECTDGTLY
+16 KERKKVECTDGTLY

-327 NVKSIGDSAPLEV
+327 NVKSIGNSAPLEV
-340 WTLVAKKDK
+340 WTLVAKKDR

-489 RNTVHVFDWETG
+489 RNTVHVFDWDTG

-513 AAYDMLHNCK
+513 AAYDMLHNSK

-553 SAAAYADEEVS
+553 SAADYADEEVS

-723 YGDVIGIN
+723 YGDVID

-740 SGRIVKAEGNTVVL
+740 SGRIVKADGNIVVL

-778 TKQIQAVTEETNT
+778 TKKIQAVTEETNT

-806 KQYDPYM
+806 KRYDPYM

-867 LSVKDIK
+867 LSVKDIQ

-923 FSGNE
+923 FNGNE

-961 TIYIAGKETAPAVVK
+961 TIYIAGKETAPAMVK

-1007 YDDAGKELV
+1007 YDDTEKELV
-1016 NYIGSTN
+1016 NYIGATN

-1039 AINTSGIESETTT
+1039 AINTSGIESETAT
-1052 KVSIQITITE
+1052 KVSIQIIITE

-1075 IELTKEGVLI
+1075 IELTKEGVLL
-1085 EWTPITNT
+1085 EWIPITNT
-1093 YIDFYEVRRNSN
+1093 YIDFYEVRSNSN

-1218 FIDAIGEGIESNE
+1218 FIDAIGEGIESTE

-1264 EFNKISEEYSVTVK
+1264 EFNKVSNEYSTKVQ
-1278 NLRKDV
+1278 NLANDV
-1284 ETKISQLDDG
+1284 ESRFTQLDNG
-1294 IDIKVTKGLK
+1294 IELKVKEGLS
-1304 ALDGNAIL
+1304 ALNGKEIVNRLNIGTNGIRL
-1312 SRINLYE
+1312 
-1319 GGVKIDGKLIHIT
+1319 DGKLFHVT
-1332 GDTLI
+1332 AETLF
-1337 DGNIIT
+1337 DNNIIT
-1343 NRMIQANSISADKLK
+1343 NKMLQANSITADKLK

-1380 TEIQNESGSFKV
+1380 TEIQNESGTFKV

-1578 GYFYYGKISA
+1578 GYFYYGKMSA
-1588 RQGGWGRAGITIMS
+1588 RQGGWGSAGITIMS

>member
-16 KEQKKVECTDGTLY
+16 KERKKVECTDGTLY

-327 NVKSIGDSAPLEV
+327 NVKSIGNSAPLEV

-372 NGIISFDLKKR
+372 NGIISFDLKQR

-419 MPEAGQYDIKVVGT
+419 MPEAGQYDIRVVGT

-489 RNTVHVFDWETG
+489 RNTVHVFDWDTG

-513 AAYDMLHNCK
+513 ASYDMLHNCK

-553 SAAAYADEEVS
+553 SAAAYADEEIS

-754 DKFVVLKPNKNHSIM
+754 DKFVELKPNKNHSIM

-806 KQYDPYM
+806 KRYDPYM

-854 RYPVIDYAKVEKE
+854 RYPMIDYAKVEKE

-1016 NYIGSTN
+1016 NYIGATN

-1031 KIYTFGIK
+1031 KTYTFGIK
-1039 AINTSGIESETTT
+1039 AINTSGIESETAT
-1052 KVSIQITITE
+1052 KISIQITITE

-1093 YIDFYEVRRNSN
+1093 YIDFYEIRSNSN

-1264 EFNKISEEYSVTVK
+1264 EFNKVSEEYSVTVK
-1278 NLRKDV
+1278 KLQKDV
-1284 ETKISQLDDG
+1284 ETRISQLDDG
-1294 IDIKVTKGLK
+1294 IELKVTKGLK
-1304 ALDGNAIL
+1304 ALDGAAIL

-1343 NRMIQANSISADKLK
+1343 NGMIQANSISADKLK

>member
-16 KEQKKVECTDGTLY
+16 KERKKVECTDGTLY

-327 NVKSIGDSAPLEV
+327 NVKSIGNSAPLEV

-489 RNTVHVFDWETG
+489 RNTVHVFDWDTG

-666 PNYANNLR
+666 PNYANNLK

-778 TKQIQAVTEETNT
+778 TKQIQAVTEEINT

-806 KQYDPYM
+806 KRYDPYM

-1007 YDDAGKELV
+1007 YDDTGKELV
-1016 NYIGSTN
+1016 NYIGATN

-1031 KIYTFGIK
+1031 KTYTFGIK
-1039 AINTSGIESETTT
+1039 AINTSGIESETAT

-1075 IELTKEGVLI
+1075 IELTKEGVLL

-1093 YIDFYEVRRNSN
+1093 YIDFYEVRSNSN

-1136 HNPVKGYGPGLNVS
+1136 HNPVKGYGPGLNIS

-1171 LLVSN
+1171 LIVSN

-1218 FIDAIGEGIESNE
+1218 FIDAIGEGVESNE

-1255 DKRVNELSA
+1255 DKRVNELST
-1264 EFNKISEEYSVTVK
+1264 EFNKVSNEYSTRVQ
-1278 NLRKDV
+1278 NLANDV
-1284 ETKISQLDDG
+1284 ESRFTQLNNG
-1294 IDIKVTKGLK
+1294 IELKVKEGLS
-1304 ALDGNAIL
+1304 ALNGKEIVNRLNIGTNGIRL
-1312 SRINLYE
+1312 
-1319 GGVKIDGKLIHIT
+1319 DGKLFHVT
-1332 GDTLI
+1332 AETLF
-1337 DGNIIT
+1337 DNNIIT
-1343 NRMIQANSISADKLK
+1343 NKMIQANAITADKLK

-1373 RGGKLIG
+1373 KGGKLVG
-1380 TEIQNESGSFKV
+1380 TEIENENGTFKV
-1392 DAQGNI
+1392 DANGDI
-1398 YGVNITGSRIDA
+1398 KGANITGSRIDA

-1422 VYVKRLDVSSGD
+1422 VYVRRLDVSSGD
-1434 KIELPAG
+1434 KIELPDG

-1517 ASKNGGR
+1517 ASENGGR

-1578 GYFYYGKISA
+1578 GYFYYGKLSA